1 MKCYRPILAGLIL
14 ILMLLSCPPSA
25 LALDPPPPSFSGT
38 VSIATA
44 SMGLTVGTEWGKG
57 ILTLIDSKQYRFTI
71 KGIELGTVG
80 AATALL
86 HGRVYNLTKVEDF
99 AGLYGTVEVGLTII
113 GGSGGIAMRNANG
126 VVMYLESVEQGVEIT
141 MGAAAVEIKLQDSA
155 ADASQ
160 PAGSG
165 R

>member
-1 MKCYRPILAGLIL
+1 MKRYRPIFAGLIL
-14 ILMLLSCPPSA
+14 ILMLLSRTPSA
-25 LALDPPPPSFSGT
+25 LAQDPPPSFAGT

-126 VVMYLESVEQGVEIT
+126 VVMYLESIEQGVEIT
-141 MGAAAVEIKLQDSA
+141 VGAAAVEIRLQDSA
-155 ADASQ
+155 ANTSQ
-160 PAGSG
+160 PAGNG